1 MGWNKKLQNLTCL
14 KVWFRQ
20 VQIAGPRF
28 CAISQMPPL
37 PAQSNIEHFVESMD
51 WWTGNYQTAIS
62 KLASSARY
70 SWSFDLALD
79 PDHNLWSLIPR
90 LDPDPEHFP
99 FLLILEWRIYHIW
112 QTQGVCT
119 LGRVYDV
126 RVLWEWGY
134 CTVTKQIHDSWSR
147 SLILILGPDETQGGV
162 CVMGMR
168 ILCSDQTKWQS
179 DADEA
184 CAMCSPPLCTLSRLN

>member
-119 LGRVYDV
+119 LGRVYV
-126 RVLWEWGY
+126 RAVWKIQKFQFSKSQRRFRTTSQHWF
-134 CTVTKQIHDSWSR
+134 QNSWR
-147 SLILILGPDETQGGV
+147 NYH
-162 CVMGMR
+162 
-168 ILCSDQTKWQS
+168 QTI
-179 DADEA
+179 
-184 CAMCSPPLCTLSRLN
+184 RLLLN